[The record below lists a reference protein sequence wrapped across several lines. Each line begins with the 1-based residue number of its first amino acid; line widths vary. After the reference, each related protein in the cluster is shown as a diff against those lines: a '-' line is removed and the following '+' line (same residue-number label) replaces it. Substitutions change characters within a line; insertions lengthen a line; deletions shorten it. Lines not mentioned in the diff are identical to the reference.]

1 MEQVAVESK
10 WPVADKLY
18 DGRGQE
24 YMAKYLITGIAG
36 FIGSTIAHTLVEQGH
51 TVRGI
56 DNLSTGSLDNLDDIR
71 HSISFE
77 QADLQDLAA
86 MQRACDGVDFVLHQ
100 AALASVPRSVK
111 DPLSSH
117 ESNVNGTL
125 NLLLAARDAKVRR
138 IVYAASSSAYGD
150 QPTQPKHE
158 EMSPQPMSPYAVQ
171 KLTCEY
177 YIQSF
182 CKVYGMEGVCLR
194 YFNIFGPRQAAD
206 SPYSGVIAQFIFKM
220 MAGETPTI
228 NGDGTTSRD
237 FTFVG
242 NAVNAN
248 LLACLAPKEVATG
261 RVFNVGTGHSH
272 TLNDLYNTLAEI
284 LGFSAKANHGPTRAG
299 DVQHSLASVERAAKE
314 LGYAPEADFRL
325 GLEKTVAWYV
335 QQQEKHEMAGAR
347 A

>member
-1 MEQVAVESK
+1 
-10 WPVADKLY
+10 
-18 DGRGQE
+18 
-24 YMAKYLITGIAG
+24 MARYLITGIAG
-36 FIGSTIAHTLVEQGH
+36 FIGSTIAHALVEQGH
-51 TVRGI
+51 SVSGI
-56 DNLSTGSLDNLDDIR
+56 DNLSTGTLENIADIR
-71 HSISFE
+71 KAISFE
-77 QADLQDLAA
+77 QADLQDLPA
-86 MQRACDGVDFVLHQ
+86 MRRACEGIDFVLHQ

-117 ESNVNGTL
+117 EANINGTL

-158 EMSPQPMSPYAVQ
+158 EMIPQPLSPYAVQ

-177 YIQSF
+177 YIQAF

-206 SPYSGVIAQFIFKM
+206 SPYSGVIAQFIYKM

-228 NGDGTTSRD
+228 NGDGSTSRD
-237 FTFVG
+237 FTFVA

-248 LLACLAPKEVATG
+248 LLACVAAKEVATG
-261 RVFNVGTGHSH
+261 RIFNVGTGRSH
-272 TLNDLYNTLAEI
+272 TLNELYNTLGEI
-284 LGFSAKANHGPTRAG
+284 LRYSTKPNHGPTRAG
-299 DVQHSLASVERAAKE
+299 DVQHSLASIERAGRE
-314 LGYAPEADFRL
+314 LGYKPQADFRA
-325 GLEKTVAWYV
+325 GLEKTVAWYL
-335 QQQEKHEMAGAR
+335 QEKERHQLAGAS